1 MSHYDILTDGK
12 KKAQRGTITPDVT
25 LERENTKNIIR
36 ALKTVYY
43 IHVLHMSL
51 NRFLLETLLIF

>member
-1 MSHYDILTDGK
+1 MGK